1 MEYLYKNI
9 SRFKTKC
16 HTATLLLM
24 FTIVIASSTPAL
36 GASNSNEP
44 LVKIT
49 KATLE
54 NINPPEKFIGH
65 IEAIETVNIVARVDG
80 YLEKVNFKEGSI
92 VKKGSLLY
100 VIEQAPY
107 LARVASNKAL
117 VEQSKADLFKA
128 KQKLNRL
135 LSAQPE
141 SIPATDL
148 DDAKAQKAY
157 AEGLLKESQANLK
170 LALID
175 LDYTTITA
183 PITGRI
189 GKTRYTEG
197 NYVNTSSEA
206 LAVIHQL
213 NPIRVVFSLGENKV
227 HHLQNSIRDMKE
239 NNEENFINPEI
250 YFSDGSKYNKNG
262 LIDFID
268 NSVDPSTGTIAVWA
282 LFENQEYKLIPGEYV
297 TIFLTLD
304 KPDLKVLVPL
314 EAVQMDN
321 EGSFVFTVNKNNIV
335 EERRIITG
343 KQLEDKWIVK
353 SGLKEGDV
361 VVVQGIQKIRPGI
374 KVKTSSIDVEENH

>member
-1 MEYLYKNI
+1 
-9 SRFKTKC
+9 
-16 HTATLLLM
+16 
-24 FTIVIASSTPAL
+24 
-36 GASNSNEP
+36 
-44 LVKIT
+44 
-49 KATLE
+49 
-54 NINPPEKFIGH
+54 
-65 IEAIETVNIVARVDG
+65 
-80 YLEKVNFKEGSI
+80 

-107 LARVASNKAL
+107 LARVASNQAQ
-117 VEQSKADLFKA
+117 VEQAKADLFKA
-128 KQKLNRL
+128 EQKLNRL

-148 DDAKAQKAY
+148 DDAKAQKDY

-197 NYVNTSSEA
+197 NYVNTSSDA

-227 HHLQNSIRDMKE
+227 HHLQNSLRDMKE
-239 NNEENFINPEI
+239 NNKVNFINPEI

-282 LFENQEYKLIPGEYV
+282 IFENQEYKLIPGEYV
-297 TIFLTLD
+297 TIYLTLD

-353 SGLKEGDV
+353 SGLKESECV
-361 VVVQGIQKIRPGI
+361 IVQGIQKIRPGI

>member
-1 MEYLYKNI
+1 MDYFYNNI
-9 SRFKTKC
+9 SRYKTKYL
-16 HTATLLLM
+16 TARLLLL
-24 FTIVIASSTPAL
+24 FIIVIISSHPATA
-36 GASNSNEP
+36 ASNSNEP

-65 IEAIETVNIVARVDG
+65 IEAIETVSIVARVAG

-92 VKKGSLLY
+92 VKKNSLLY
-100 VIEQAPY
+100 IIEQAPY
-107 LARVASNKAL
+107 LARVTSNQGL
-117 VEQSKADLFKA
+117 VEQAKADLFKA
-128 KQKLNRL
+128 NQKLNRL
-135 LSAQPE
+135 LTAQPE
-141 SIPATDL
+141 SVPATDL
-148 DDAKAQKAY
+148 DDAKAQKDY
-157 AEGLLKESQANLK
+157 AEGLLKEAQANLK
-170 LALID
+170 LSLID

-183 PITGRI
+183 PINGRI

-197 NYVNTSSEA
+197 NYVNASSEP

-227 HHLQNSIRDMKE
+227 HHLQNYLRDIKE

-250 YFSDGSKYNKNG
+250 YFSDGSKYTEKG

-268 NSVDPSTGTIAVWA
+268 NSVDPSTGTIAVWV
-282 LFENQEYKLIPGEYV
+282 LFENQEHKLIPGEYV

-304 KPDLKVLVPL
+304 KPDLKVLIPL

-321 EGSFVFTVNKNNIV
+321 KGSFVFTVNKESIV
-335 EERRIITG
+335 EERRITTG

-353 SGLKEGDV
+353 NGLKEGDI

-374 KVKTSSIDVEENH
+374 KVKTSSLDVEENH

>member
-175 LDYTTITA
+175 LDYSTITT

>member
-1 MEYLYKNI
+1 MEYLYNNL

>member
-24 FTIVIASSTPAL
+24 FTIVIASSNPAL